1 MLIIRA
7 DSTYVYHKK
16 KHLSDYI
23 IFFLW
28 DSGGMRF
35 DVPFGAQ

>member
-1 MLIIRA
+1 MFI
-7 DSTYVYHKK
+7 VKK
-16 KHLSDYI
+16 NILLTLSF
-23 IFFLW
+23 FFLW